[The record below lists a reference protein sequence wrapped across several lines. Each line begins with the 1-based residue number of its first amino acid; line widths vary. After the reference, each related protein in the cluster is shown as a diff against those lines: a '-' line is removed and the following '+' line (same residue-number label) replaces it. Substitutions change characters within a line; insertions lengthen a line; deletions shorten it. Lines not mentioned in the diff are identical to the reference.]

1 MLSMLEVFDA
11 PSMLINCTFRLNS
24 TVPLQSLNLLNSKF
38 ARLRARAFAKRLS
51 RHAASEPD
59 DSIVRAFL
67 IAFARRPT
75 KNERQAADAFLLSQQ
90 KIYEGKENQAR
101 RVWTDFCQMLFSANV
116 FLYVE

>member
-1 MLSMLEVFDA
+1 M
-11 PSMLINCTFRLNS
+11 
-24 TVPLQSLNLLNSKF
+24 PLQSLNLLNSKF

-75 KNERQAADAFLLSQQ
+75 KSERQAADAFLLSQK

-101 RVWTDFCQMLFSANV
+101 RVWTDFCQMLFSANG